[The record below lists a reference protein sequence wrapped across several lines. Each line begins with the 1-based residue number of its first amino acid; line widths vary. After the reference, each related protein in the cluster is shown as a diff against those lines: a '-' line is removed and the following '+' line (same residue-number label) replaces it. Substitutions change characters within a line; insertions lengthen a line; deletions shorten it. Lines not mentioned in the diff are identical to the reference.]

1 MILELNNISK
11 FYGDKK
17 ILEIENLKIYENEKI
32 GIVGQNGAGKT
43 TLLNIISGVV
53 KPDTGQIIRKQNII
67 YMEQFEDMHNKNS
80 HLSGGEKKKNAF
92 HQKVL
97 NQAGI
102 LLIDEPSSNL
112 DENGIQYIKK
122 ELKKYNGTILM
133 ISHDRSLLDEICT
146 NIIEIKDGKVKKY
159 EGNYSSYKMQ
169 KDAEIKRQQFEY
181 MQYIEEKNRLQKA
194 IMMSKNTAKEIRKT
208 PKRMGNSEA
217 RLHKRG
223 VENIR
228 EKLEGHTNA
237 LQTRLDKLEV
247 KEKPQ
252 NNQTIYMKYQTEKR
266 IKNKIAINIE
276 NLNIKLGNKCLFEDA
291 NCIIKTNHRTA
302 LIGENG
308 IGKTT
313 LINEII
319 KNNNTSIKI
328 NPDIKIG

>member
-112 DENGIQYIKK
+112 DENGIKYIKK

-146 NIIEIKDGKVKKY
+146 NMIEIKDGKVKKY
-159 EGNYSSYKMQ
+159 DGNYSSYKMQ
-169 KDAEIKRQQFEY
+169 KEAEIKRQQFEY
-181 MQYIEEKNRLQKA
+181 RQYIEEKNRLQKA
-194 IMMSKNTAKEIRKT
+194 IENKQVYKVRK
-208 PKRMGNSEA
+208 
-217 RLHKRG
+217 
-223 VENIR
+223 
-228 EKLEGHTNA
+228 
-237 LQTRLDKLEV
+237 Q
-247 KEKPQ
+247 
-252 NNQTIYMKYQTEKR
+252 
-266 IKNKIAINIE
+266 
-276 NLNIKLGNKCLFEDA
+276 
-291 NCIIKTNHRTA
+291 
-302 LIGENG
+302 
-308 IGKTT
+308 
-313 LINEII
+313 
-319 KNNNTSIKI
+319 
-328 NPDIKIG
+328 